1 MMAIRP
7 TCVGMNRIWRYNEYG
22 YNHPP
27 HVRGDEPYNT
37 GKLGKTNPESAPHA
51 WG

>member
-1 MMAIRP
+1 MHPPHVRGDEPAQQREKRCIAR
-7 TCVGMNRIWRYNEYG
+7 N
-22 YNHPP
+22 PP

-37 GKLGKTNPESAPHA
+37 GKLGKTNPESAPRA